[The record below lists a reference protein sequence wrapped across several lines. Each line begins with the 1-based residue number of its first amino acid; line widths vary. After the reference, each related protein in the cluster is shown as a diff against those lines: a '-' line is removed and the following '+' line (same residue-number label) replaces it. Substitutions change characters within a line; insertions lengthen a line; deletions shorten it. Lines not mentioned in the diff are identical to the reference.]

1 MLCLQ
6 HMDTKS
12 TGIGM
17 VCLLSLSLLLGVALY
32 PSLPPDMAVHW
43 NYNGLIDGYA
53 SKVWGIVLLPFLL
66 LGIYIAW
73 ITVPVIEPMQKNFN
87 AFRNAFNGFM
97 MVLAFFFFYC
107 FILIFGFNLG
117 WEINMAQALAPGLA
131 LVLAAVAVLLENSKR
146 NYFVGMRTP
155 WTLSSDKV
163 WKRTN
168 FLSAKLFYF
177 CAVCVFAGV
186 VYPDYLAAY
195 IILPLIATIFITTLY
210 SYIEFRRL

>member
-1 MLCLQ
+1 
-6 HMDTKS
+6 MDTKS

-43 NYNGLIDGYA
+43 NYSGLIDGYA

-131 LVLAAVAVLLENSKR
+131 LVFAGVAVLLENSKR

-177 CAVCVFAGV
+177 CAVCTFAGV

-195 IILPLIATIFITTLY
+195 IILPLITTIFITTLY